1 MDIVDDNDDVQAID
15 LFETFQR
22 ESNLPNDQ

>member
-1 MDIVDDNDDVQAID
+1 LTGFCSRIGQHKVDMDL

-22 ESNLPNDQ
+22 ESVK